1 MKLNIHQ
8 NLKKGQALPLNTI
21 VIAILVIV
29 VLLVIIIF
37 FTSSVGESGQAIQDQ
52 SVTQCSSSNPA
63 LATLGYTGFIS
74 KEIYGGD
81 GGNGGYTKAI
91 GVSDCYVSK
100 DVVYD
105 KWEASN

>member
-52 SVTQCSSSNPA
+52 SVAQCSSSNPA
-63 LATLGYTGFIS
+63 LSTLGYTGFIS
-74 KEIYGGD
+74 KDGMGD
-81 GGNGGYTKAI
+81 GEGNGGYTKAI

-100 DVVYD
+100 TKDSD
-105 KWEASN
+105 NWIASK